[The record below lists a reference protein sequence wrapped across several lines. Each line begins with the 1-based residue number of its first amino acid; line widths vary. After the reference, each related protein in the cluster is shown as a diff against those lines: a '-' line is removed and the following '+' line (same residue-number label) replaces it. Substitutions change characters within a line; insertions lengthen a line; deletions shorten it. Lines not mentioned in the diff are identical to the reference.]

1 MGKTKTAFVSETKE
15 VEKTSAEKYAEKKAK
30 REAELAKNQP
40 KVEEVEDK
48 EEIKEPKVEEKEEEV
63 KQVQK
68 SKKEIVEKVRGKKY
82 LEAKAKINKAN
93 LYNLPEA
100 IKIIKDV
107 SYSGFD
113 GTMEIHIVVKKT
125 GVNLNVTLPFSA
137 GKSKKIE
144 VADEK
149 TLEKLKTGKVDFDV
163 LLATPDM
170 MPKLV
175 SFARILGP
183 KGLMPNPKNGT
194 IIKTAKDAD
203 KFGGNTINIKT
214 EKEAPLI
221 HTSFGKVSQKDEEL
235 VKNAET
241 ILEKLGGSKTI
252 LRAFVKS
259 TMSPSVKIVI

>member
-125 GVNLNVTLPFSA
+125 GVNLNVTLPFLA

>member
-30 REAELAKNQP
+30 REAEIAKKEP
-40 KVEEVEDK
+40 KLEVVENK
-48 EEIKEPKVEEKEEEV
+48 EEIKKSVVEETKEEV

-68 SKKEIVEKVRGKKY
+68 SKKEIIEKVRGKKY

-113 GTMEIHIVVKKT
+113 ETMEIHLVVKKT
-125 GVNLNVTLPFSA
+125 GVNMNLALPFST
-137 GKSKKIE
+137 GKQKKIE
-144 VADEK
+144 VATEA
-149 TLEKLKTGKVDFDV
+149 TLEKLKTGKIDFDV

-175 SFARILGP
+175 MYAKLLGP

-194 IIKTAKDAD
+194 IIKSSKEAE
-203 KFGGNTINIKT
+203 KFSGNSLQLKT

-221 HTSFGKVSQKDEEL
+221 HTSFGKVSQKSEEL
-235 VKNAET
+235 AKNAET
-241 ILEKLGGSKTI
+241 ILEKVGGGKTI
-252 LRAFVKS
+252 LRAFIKS
-259 TMSPSVKIVI
+259 TMSPSIKLQI